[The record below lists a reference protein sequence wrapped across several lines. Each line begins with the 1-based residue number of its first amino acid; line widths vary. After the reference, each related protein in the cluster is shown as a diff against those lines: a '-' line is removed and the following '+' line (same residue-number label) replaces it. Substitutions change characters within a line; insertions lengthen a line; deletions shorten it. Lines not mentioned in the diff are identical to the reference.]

1 VTRPKIG
8 IFADCTDLSMPILD
22 LALEAER
29 RGFEGLFL
37 NEHTHLPVDAPRS
50 QFPAG
55 GPTPLRYARFWDPY
69 VALSFV
75 AARTHLEIG
84 PCISLV
90 AEHDPIALAK
100 AAATLDVLSGG
111 RLVLGVGFGWNR
123 EEVEDHGHPAKAR
136 ARVVTESVALMRELW
151 TKEVASFSG
160 EFFRLSPSMA
170 WPKPL
175 QQPGPPVLLGAPA
188 SERNFRRIASWADG
202 WIPMGSALLEPV
214 FAEWLAALRQAC
226 LQAGRDPC
234 SVRITALLAG
244 RNAVRLEE
252 AAERAAA
259 LQVERILVK
268 VDDGPADHV
277 LPWLDR
283 LADPLARILR

>member
-1 VTRPKIG
+1 MTRPKIG
-8 IFADCTDLSMPILD
+8 IFADCTDVSMPVLN
-22 LALEAER
+22 LAVEAER

-37 NEHTHLPVDAPRS
+37 NEHTHLPVHAPRS

-75 AARTHLEIG
+75 AARTSLEIG
-84 PCISLV
+84 PCVSLV

-123 EEVEDHGHPAKAR
+123 EEVEDHGHPAKTR

-151 TKEVASFSG
+151 TKEVASFTG
-160 EFFRLSPSMA
+160 EYFQLSPSMA

-175 QQPGPPVLLGAPA
+175 RQPGPPVLLGAPA
-188 SERNFRRIASWADG
+188 TARNFRRIASWADG
-202 WIPMGSALLEPV
+202 WIPDRTRCAPDAAACGSARPPI
-214 FAEWLAALRQAC
+214 
-226 LQAGRDPC
+226 GPG
-234 SVRITALLAG
+234 VRI
-244 RNAVRLEE
+244 
-252 AAERAAA
+252 
-259 LQVERILVK
+259 
-268 VDDGPADHV
+268 
-277 LPWLDR
+277 LPLTSMNGMR
-283 LADPLARILR
+283 